1 MKKHI
6 FRNILGALF
15 GFIAIV
21 YVAQLLMNLGSEV
34 PVASLDRNTDR
45 HKTVAIFG
53 ATGTAGDGLLKAA
66 MNDPDVEKIHVIT
79 RRPSPRIEAGVASGL
94 VEMTIHMDY
103 LDYSAIHEKLAGVDA
118 VYWAIGI
125 SAFGVDEETYRQIH
139 QDFPRQLITEW
150 MSIRREGDL
159 SFHYISGNGANID
172 SRAMW
177 AREKARAELTL
188 LGVADKSNLRV
199 IAYRPDYIAPTK
211 EQSSIWHNL
220 LYGFLAPINSAVRAT
235 AIGEAMLE
243 VSARGPEFE
252 NGIVLQNKDI
262 VSYSQAY
269 QQHPN
274 HP

>member
-6 FRNILGALF
+6 FRKILGALI
-15 GFIAIV
+15 GFFAIV
-21 YVAQLLMNLGSEV
+21 YVAQLVMNLGSEM

-125 SAFGVDEETYRQIH
+125 TSFGMDEDYYRKIH
-139 QDFPRQLITEW
+139 LDFPRQLITEW

-177 AREKARAELTL
+177 AREKARAELAL
-188 LGVADKSNLRV
+188 FGVADKSNLRV

-211 EQSSIWHNL
+211 EQSSIGTSL
-220 LYGFLAPINSAVRAT
+220 LYGFLVPINSAVRAT

-243 VSARGPEFE
+243 VSARGPEVG
-252 NGIVLQNKDI
+252 NGTVLQNKDI

-274 HP
+274 PP